1 MPWVEAL
8 TDTQDLRRCIRDLIA
23 LSTLPAIWKS
33 HQPQQI
39 ADSIAAALLSMLDAD
54 FVYLALPGDNGDEPF
69 TEAIHIGKQIAPG
82 SAGIIRTTLRDTWLG
97 RSEQTGVIAN
107 PLGEGTI
114 PVAAAPIGFSGNAVV
129 VAGSRQPGFPVDA
142 QRLLLSIGANNTTI
156 ALQRLNAEAE
166 ERRFVSLVER
176 SSDFVGIAGLNG
188 SPHYINPAG
197 LRLVGLATIE
207 QASQLHILDFL
218 TPADRTRA
226 RDECWPA
233 VMRMGRWRGELG
245 FRHFE
250 TGGEM
255 FFLVDWF
262 RIDHPRTG
270 RPMNIA
276 TVSRDLSAQKR
287 SEAELRHLNETL
299 EQRVAERTAELAWA
313 NEKLMTEITE
323 RERADVRLQELQL
336 ELFHAARLSTAGQMA
351 AALAHE
357 LNQPLTAATN
367 SIHAARRLLMKDAL
381 GRLDTVRVILDEA
394 SEQTQRVGQIIHRL
408 RDFLARGET
417 EKQIENL
424 PTLIKEASA
433 LALTGSG
440 ASGVQVSLQFD
451 PKGSEIIADRI
462 QVGQLLINLIR
473 NAAEAMAGMRRRELT
488 VTTACVDSETVEIA
502 VADRGPGLPKEL
514 AGHLFQPFVST
525 KRDGMGLGL
534 MICRSIVEAHGGR
547 LWSEPNPGG
556 GTIFRFTLAS
566 DLTAGELNVGRT
578 DGLCRR

>member
-8 TDTQDLRRCIRDLIA
+8 TDTQDLRRCIRDLVA
-23 LSTLPAIWKS
+23 LSTLPAIWKNY
-33 HQPQQI
+33 QPQQI
-39 ADSIAAALLSMLDAD
+39 ADSIAAALLSMLAAD
-54 FVYLALPGDNGDEPF
+54 FVYLAFPGDKGDESL
-69 TEAIHIGKQIAPG
+69 TEVIHIGKQIAPG

-107 PLGEGTI
+107 PMGEGTI
-114 PVAAAPIGFSGNAVV
+114 RVAAAPIGFRGNAVV

-166 ERRFVSLVER
+166 ERRFLSLVER

-207 QASQLHILDFL
+207 QASRLHILDFL
-218 TPADRTRA
+218 APAERSRA
-226 RDECWPA
+226 HDECWPA
-233 VMRMGRWRGELG
+233 VMRTGRWRGELR
-245 FRHFE
+245 FRHFK
-250 TGGEM
+250 TGADV

-287 SEAELRHLNETL
+287 SEAELHHLNETL
-299 EQRVAERTAELAWA
+299 EQRVAERAGELAWA
-313 NEKLMTEITE
+313 NEKLRTEIAE

-367 SIHAARRLLMKDAL
+367 SIHAARRLLKDAP

-394 SEQTQRVGQIIHRL
+394 SEQTQRGGQIIHRL
-408 RDFLARGET
+408 RDFVARGET
-417 EKQIENL
+417 EKQIESL
-424 PTLIKEASA
+424 PILIKEASS

-462 QVGQLLINLIR
+462 QVGQVLINLIR
-473 NAAEAMAGMRRRELT
+473 NAAEAMAGMRRRELA
-488 VTTACVDSETVEIA
+488 VTTTCVDSETVEIA
-502 VADRGPGLPKEL
+502 VADRGPGLPKEM

-534 MICRSIVEAHGGR
+534 IICRSIVEAHGGR
-547 LWSEPNPGG
+547 LWNEPNPGG

-566 DLTAGELNVGRT
+566 GLTIGELNVG
-578 DGLCRR
+578 